1 MSFFFSLVIREQ
13 LEKPLNFDNYK
24 DRFRLLLQLEEIQMQ
39 KDIRH
44 YDMKDVEFEQDRSDR
59 RFLTLE
65 VGRPFTTLPFNLRK
79 SPK

>member
-1 MSFFFSLVIREQ
+1 
-13 LEKPLNFDNYK
+13 
-24 DRFRLLLQLEEIQMQ
+24 MQ

-65 VGRPFTTLPFNLRK
+65 VGRPFTTLPFKEKSKTTICTYTKK
-79 SPK
+79 SPNLCLNSYEGYENTDQSFHKMKTVIA

>member
-1 MSFFFSLVIREQ
+1 MLIFSNRDKLQ
-13 LEKPLNFDNYK
+13 KPLNFESYK

-44 YDMKDVEFEQDRSDR
+44 YDMKEVEFEQDRTDR

-65 VGRPFTTLPFNLRK
+65 VSTRLTCTCLKYLFLMF
-79 SPK
+79 